1 MTDKALY
8 ILAGYDDET
17 EKYLAGIQKKLYEQG
32 FTGVHTKN
40 IPQHITMGSFPAEM
54 ENELTAL
61 LKKLSEEETAFE
73 VTFNHVGIF
82 GGGKVLFIAPD
93 ANEQMLRIKERFGS
107 SDNWTPHTTMLIDT
121 PDMTLKAIPVVLSE
135 FSSFRGR
142 ITTLYLYEFW
152 PTRHILTVKLT
163 AAEG

>member
-73 VTFNHVGIF
+73 DTFNHVGIF
-82 GGGKVLFIAPD
+82 GGGKGLFIAPD
-93 ANEQMLRIKERFGS
+93 AN
-107 SDNWTPHTTMLIDT
+107 
-121 PDMTLKAIPVVLSE
+121 
-135 FSSFRGR
+135 
-142 ITTLYLYEFW
+142 
-152 PTRHILTVKLT
+152 
-163 AAEG
+163 

>member
-8 ILAGYDDET
+8 ILAGYDGET
-17 EKYLAGIQKKLYEQG
+17 EK
-32 FTGVHTKN
+32 
-40 IPQHITMGSFPAEM
+40 
-54 ENELTAL
+54 
-61 LKKLSEEETAFE
+61 
-73 VTFNHVGIF
+73 
-82 GGGKVLFIAPD
+82 
-93 ANEQMLRIKERFGS
+93 
-107 SDNWTPHTTMLIDT
+107 MLIDT